1 MCAAPSDIS
10 TFILKVKTSDE
21 KLKCGLKTIV
31 RLQGCIDCI
40 DWEAFKDSSEQ
51 IDELTVCSYITFCE
65 DLIVPTRK
73 VKVFPNIKPWMSK
86 SVKNSLQN
94 KKLAYKQGEGL
105 ERGIARREVRT
116 EIFKAKQA
124 YTVKLEYSLAD
135 NNLGSAWSGMN
146 KIVGLKHNVNKGT
159 VCIEGFIS
167 NANLSNALNRF
178 YSRFE
183 CFILKMK

>member
-1 MCAAPSDIS
+1 M
-10 TFILKVKTSDE
+10 
-21 KLKCGLKTIV
+21 
-31 RLQGCIDCI
+31 
-40 DWEAFKDSSEQ
+40 
-51 IDELTVCSYITFCE
+51 
-65 DLIVPTRK
+65 PTRK

-178 YSRFE
+178 YSRFQSLHFFNE
-183 CFILKMK
+183 VDDSRCLCKDDSHFVVEQAAVENISLH